1 MKFNILDKL
10 NRLMGDSL
18 STDSLFEELG
28 EISDLFSPYLNEKIF
43 ENDVLIKLWDVL
55 VYIYINNPL
64 KENRSDA
71 LSVIYDVYIYAVNIG
86 FSIDKKELIKHY
98 LELSG
103 NDKLDQESKE
113 ILEEILVVF
122 QKVC

>member
-1 MKFNILDKL
+1 MEFNILDKL

-64 KENRSDA
+64 NENRLDA

-113 ILEEILVVF
+113 ILEEILF
-122 QKVC
+122 DI

>member
-18 STDSLFEELG
+18 STASLFEELG

-55 VYIYINNPL
+55 VYIYI
-64 KENRSDA
+64 
-71 LSVIYDVYIYAVNIG
+71 
-86 FSIDKKELIKHY
+86 LIIH
-98 LELSG
+98 
-103 NDKLDQESKE
+103 
-113 ILEEILVVF
+113 
-122 QKVC
+122 